1 MNQQSDRIKSE
12 SVSSLVRN
20 YEYIALV
27 FQGGGALGSY
37 QAGVFEALSEAG
49 IEPNWMSGVSIG
61 AINVSIIAG
70 NKPENRVS
78 KLKEFWETITDH
90 GYASQLAGNDNLRTF
105 HNLPVP

>member
-49 IEPNWMSGVSIG
+49 IEPNWMSGAAMQYEVTFKKRYTMADLELFG
-61 AINVSIIAG
+61 A
-70 NKPENRVS
+70 R
-78 KLKEFWETITDH
+78 ITV
-90 GYASQLAGNDNLRTF
+90 N
-105 HNLPVP
+105 